1 MAHTQTI
8 PAAPISDDRRAKR
21 NTLVLSLAQALYYVG
36 AAIQVTV
43 SGLVGHMLADD
54 KSLATLPVTTFIL
67 GTLVSTVPASMLMRR
82 AGRRAGFL
90 LGASLGVTSATL
102 ATYAIYDRSFLLFCV
117 AFFIIGGYQAFAQY
131 YRFAAADTASEAFRP
146 KAISWVLAGG
156 LVAAVAG
163 PQLVIYTKDAL
174 APVIYAGSFIATAC
188 ASLFAI
194 GVLSFVDIPKPPTT
208 GAGGTPPRPLREILK
223 QVKLRIAIVT
233 GMVSYA
239 SMTFIMTATPLAM
252 VACNHSVDS
261 AAWAIQWH
269 ILAMFA
275 PSFFTGQLIDRFGR
289 ERVIL
294 AGLVLLGSAGLVAL
308 SGQALWQFYLAMV
321 LLGVGWNFGY
331 IGSTTLV
338 TDCHRPEERNKVQA
352 VNEFMVFGLVAFASF
367 FSGKL
372 LHDVGWT
379 TVTVSYLPF
388 VALAA
393 GLALMLSIK
402 GASWGGTTSR
412 T

>member
-8 PAAPISDDRRAKR
+8 PAAPFSDDRKAKR
-21 NTLVLSLAQALYYVG
+21 NALILSVAQALYFTG
-36 AAIQVTV
+36 ASIQVAV
-43 SGLVGHMLADD
+43 GGLVGYMLADD
-54 KSLATLPVTTFIL
+54 KSLATIPVTTFVI
-67 GTLVSTVPASMLMRR
+67 GTIISTIPASMFMRR
-82 AGRRAGFL
+82 VGRRAGFQLGAL
-90 LGASLGVTSATL
+90 LGLVATIL
-102 ATYAIYDRSFLLFCV
+102 ATYAIFERSFWLF
-117 AFFIIGGYQAFAQY
+117 ALATFITGGYQAFAQY
-131 YRFAAADTASEAFRP
+131 YRFAAADMASDAFRP
-146 KAISWVLAGG
+146 RAISWVLVGG
-156 LVAAVAG
+156 LVAAVMG
-163 PQLVIYTKDAL
+163 PQLVIYTKDVL
-174 APVIYAGSFIATAC
+174 APVMFAGSFIASAC

-194 GVLSFVDIPKPPTT
+194 GVLSFVDIPKPPSTST
-208 GAGGTPPRPLREILK
+208 DGTPPRPLLEIFK
-223 QVKLRIAIVT
+223 QVKLRIAVFA

-252 VACNHSVDS
+252 VACNHPVDS

-269 ILAMFA
+269 SLAMFA
-275 PSFFTGQLIDRFGR
+275 PSFVTGRLIDRFGR

-294 AGLVLLGSAGLVAL
+294 AGLVLLGCSGLVAL
-308 SGQALWQFYLAMV
+308 SGLALWQFNLAMI

-352 VNEFMVFGLVAFASF
+352 VNEFMVFGLVGVASF

-393 GLALMLSIK
+393 GLVLMLTVR
-402 GASWGGTTSR
+402 GARWGTTTSR